1 MILIKDGWLCSDGV
15 MGHVGV
21 GVEDK
26 DIKHM
31 GSCAKKIGMVFA
43 SRDIVAIDMEFVR
56 RAGQDYRKMKIMQQY
71 VKWRGLSSI
80 WNCQ

>member
-31 GSCAKKIGMVFA
+31 GSMQKRLEWFSHLVTSLRLIWSLLGAQVKIT
-43 SRDIVAIDMEFVR
+43 VR
-56 RAGQDYRKMKIMQQY
+56 
-71 VKWRGLSSI
+71 
-80 WNCQ
+80 